1 MASALNA
8 EVIRSSVLETVN
20 NLVSDTVPNIR
31 FNVAKCLEV
40 LAERLHGEPG
50 GQALVVDGIIPGLE
64 KLQGDPDADV
74 RFFAIKGL
82 EVRLYICIGLDLIL
96 MSDGYRSQ
104 AL

>member
-40 LAERLHGEPG
+40 LA
-50 GQALVVDGIIPGLE
+50 
-64 KLQGDPDADV
+64 
-74 RFFAIKGL
+74 
-82 EVRLYICIGLDLIL
+82 
-96 MSDGYRSQ
+96 
-104 AL
+104 